1 MRYLSLDKSLDKGIT
16 NVAFPLSFFFFFFF
30 VTCSEVPRCSESEE
44 GRLRLQ
50 GFPLPNIGRVEVCH
64 CRRWGLVCDGRWT
77 RKESDVV
84 CRQLGY
90 STKVDDAFPVSPA
103 ALKELRSTDVYEGPP
118 NQMGIWLPSVQCE
131 GDESALTECS
141 AYRKGG
147 RQPFAIGHYEVNS
160 GRKEYQQCFEEDEV
174 AAVMCP
180 GTSKTSFTG
189 LSTLF
194 FAFTLN
200 STDGFSLSRIVFFH
214 FISRHVSAQISSSE
228 ITHAIIRKKWERQD
242 HMQLT
247 KRKKY

>member
-1 MRYLSLDKSLDKGIT
+1 MRYLSLDESLDKGIT
-16 NVAFPLSFFFFFFF
+16 NVAFSLSFFFCFFFF

-118 NQMGIWLPSVQCE
+118 NQIGIWLPSVQCE

-147 RQPFAIGHYEVNS
+147 RQPFAIGHYVVNS
-160 GRKEYQQCFEEDEV
+160 GRKEYQQCLEEDEV
-174 AAVMCP
+174 AAVMCR
-180 GTSKTSFTG
+180 GTSKTTFTS

-194 FAFTLN
+194 FLLLHLIVQTV
-200 STDGFSLSRIVFFH
+200 SLYPESFFH
-214 FISRHVSAQISSSE
+214 FISRDVSAQISSSE
-228 ITHAIIRKKWERQD
+228 ITHAIIRKK
-242 HMQLT
+242 
-247 KRKKY
+247 